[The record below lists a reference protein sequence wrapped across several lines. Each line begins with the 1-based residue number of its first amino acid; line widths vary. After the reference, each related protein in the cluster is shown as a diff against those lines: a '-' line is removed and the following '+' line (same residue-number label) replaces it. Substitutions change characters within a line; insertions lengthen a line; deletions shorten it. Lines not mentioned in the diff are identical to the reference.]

1 MEPLPTWLTENEQA
15 ALNAFVTALYKRYG
29 EEILSVQ
36 LFGSKARGD
45 FGTGSDLDVFIL
57 ATHDNWKFRQAISF
71 LAADVSLAYDLVL
84 APKVISLARWEFLN
98 REGFAIAHNVRQDGV
113 IVAGASV

>member
-1 MEPLPTWLTENEQA
+1 MSECVGRLRQTLGKQLIGAW
-15 ALNAFVTALYKRYG
+15 
-29 EEILSVQ
+29 

-45 FGTGSDLDVFIL
+45 FGTDSDLDVLVL
-57 ATHDNWKFRQAISF
+57 AIHDNWKFRQAISF

-98 REGFAIAHNVRQDGV
+98 QEGFAIVRNVRQEGV
-113 IVAGASV
+113 IVAGVPA